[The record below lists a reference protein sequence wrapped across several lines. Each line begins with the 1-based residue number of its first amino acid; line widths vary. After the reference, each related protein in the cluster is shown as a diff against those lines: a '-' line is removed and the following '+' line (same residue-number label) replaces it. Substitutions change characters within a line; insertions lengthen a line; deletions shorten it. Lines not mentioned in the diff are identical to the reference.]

1 MGRCVFFMLV
11 WLLHSARFAPAK
23 VSVPLPDVEG
33 MRFPQYPSR
42 LVLGLLGGVHSNVH
56 ITDIVPH
63 PAVAFT
69 ALHRTAAS
77 GWSSNWCGDRSG
89 WADGSTLISQLFSIL
104 PNVFVIV
111 EQAFLVINKS
121 DPPNKKLLSVPMA
134 SLASL

>member
-1 MGRCVFFMLV
+1 MPSWQLPVESALGT
-11 WLLHSARFAPAK
+11 LLDTMPA
-23 VSVPLPDVEG
+23 
-33 MRFPQYPSR
+33 
-42 LVLGLLGGVHSNVH
+42 
-56 ITDIVPH
+56 
-63 PAVAFT
+63 

-121 DPPNKKLLSVPMA
+121 DPPNKKLPSVPMP